1 MGETMKKKI
10 YWKDM
15 RQSLLSSKG
24 RFLSIFS
31 LMMLGALALTGLKV
45 TAPNMEKT
53 AQTYIADHRTMDLA
67 VISGLGLSQAD
78 LDELETIE
86 GATLEA
92 GYFKDVV
99 TNEGQ
104 TAIRLFSAPKT
115 LSTYKLVE
123 GEMPSQKGQIA
134 LSASF
139 KNRYKLDDTVQ
150 VTESDK
156 DGKILTQ
163 TSFTLV
169 GFVASAE
176 IWDNETMGMAA
187 SGDGQLGGY
196 GLVSQDTFK
205 SEVYTIARIRY
216 DDLVD
221 LPYYSQAY
229 QEKLDQHQEDLEKL
243 LADNDEQRLET
254 IQAEGQTEIDKGEAE
269 IGQAQSQLD
278 QAAGELASGKDQLA
292 SGRREFARGRA
303 KLVQSEMEL
312 RTVLAQLLQTKF
324 QLDESKKELDNQKDK
339 LDQSKSF
346 LDVSHEGLLET
357 AQRLE
362 SAKQQLDSQNA
373 QLSQTA
379 SQISTGRAS
388 WFQAQ
393 KELDLEIANHL
404 QEGQTLSDYP
414 DLLARQEALDAEK
427 ARLDQLEADYE
438 QANQAYLQGYDY
450 YQTKQNEYNSN
461 LAQYQTWNQEYQAG
475 LARYQAGLS
484 QYEQGIAAYNKGVED
499 YEWGLS
505 QLESSNQLLRQEELR
520 LEEADKELSQAQSQF
535 SEKKATADQ
544 EISQAQTEIAQ
555 AKSDLSKLEKAP
567 YQVYTRSSLP
577 GGDGYTTYSNATR
590 SIAAV
595 GNVFPVVL
603 YLVAALVT
611 FTTMARFVDEERT
624 QSGLLK
630 ALGYT
635 NRQIMAKFI
644 LYGLAA
650 GLVGTIVGI
659 IAGNLLLS
667 PLISNIITQTTVIG
681 PAKLHFYPLWTGLA
695 LLLSLASSVLPAY
708 LVARRELT
716 EKPAQLLLPKPPV
729 TGSSI
734 WLEKWP
740 AIWSRLSFTHKVT
753 ARNIFRYKLRMLMT
767 IFGVAGTVALLFGGL
782 GIRSSIS
789 GVVQRQFGELI
800 HYDMLVVENSRAT
813 EEELDKLTHF
823 LQSDQVRQS
832 LPVAFEQLHQTV
844 EENGQRKNLSISLY
858 ISDRRDF
865 GNQVSL
871 ESSTGQPIKL
881 SDRGIVLTE
890 KLAQIYG
897 VSVGDKLSL
906 TLEDKEVSVRVEAV
920 ADMYAGHFIY
930 MTDSYYEQVTSKQK
944 TANAYLVQL
953 KDSQLGH
960 IQTLASQLLAMPAVR
975 SLVQNTSLIDML
987 TTIAGSLQTIMTILV
1002 ILSILLGLVILYNL
1016 TIINMSERIRELST
1030 IKVLGFHNKE
1040 VTMYIYRETIAL
1052 SLIGMLVGLVGG
1064 IYLHKLLLAMIGSD
1078 SIRFNPSVGL
1088 EVYLIPILAISG
1100 ILAALGWYVNHHLRK
1115 VDMLEALKSVD

>member
-53 AQTYIADHRTMDLA
+53 AQAYIASHRTMDLA

-229 QEKLDQHQEDLEKL
+229 QDRLDQHQEDLEKL

-292 SGRREFARGRA
+292 SGRSEFARGRA

-414 DLLARQEALDAEK
+414 DLLARQEGLDVEK
-427 ARLDQLEADYE
+427 SRLDQMESAHE

-484 QYEQGIAAYNKGVED
+484 QYEQGIVAYNKGVED

-635 NRQIMAKFI
+635 NRQIMTKFI
-644 LYGLAA
+644 LYGLAT

-832 LPVAFEQLHQTV
+832 LPVAFEQLSQTV
-844 EENGQRKNLSISLY
+844 ETSGQRKNISIGLY
-858 ISDRRDF
+858 ISDRQDL
-865 GNQVSL
+865 GNLVSL

-930 MTDSYYEQVTSKQK
+930 MTDSYYEQVTGKQK

-953 KDSQLGH
+953 KDSQSGH
-960 IQTLASQLLAMPAVR
+960 IQTLATQLLAMPAVR

-1040 VTMYIYRETIAL
+1040 VTMYIYRETIVL
-1052 SLIGMLVGLVGG
+1052 SIIGIVVGLVGG
-1064 IYLHKLLLAMIGSD
+1064 IYLHRLLLEMIGSD
-1078 SIRFNPSVGL
+1078 SIRFNPDVGL
-1088 EVYLIPILAISG
+1088 EVYIIPVVAIIG
-1100 ILAALGWYVNHHLRK
+1100 ILAALGIYVNHHLRK
-1115 VDMLEALKSVD
+1115 VDMLESLKSVE

>member
-1 MGETMKKKI
+1 MKKKI

-53 AQTYIADHRTMDLA
+53 AQSYIADHRTMDLA
-67 VISGLGLSQAD
+67 VISGLGISQAD
-78 LDELETIE
+78 LDELEAIK
-86 GATLEA
+86 GATVEA

-99 TNEGQ
+99 ANKGQ

-123 GEMPSQKGQIA
+123 GELPSQKGQIA
-134 LSASF
+134 LSASL
-139 KNRYKLDDTVQ
+139 KKRYKLDDTVQ

-176 IWDNETMGMAA
+176 IWDNETMGLAA

-229 QEKLDQHQEDLEKL
+229 QDRLDQHQEDLEKL
-243 LADNDEQRLET
+243 LANNDEQRLAT
-254 IQAEGQTEIDKGEAE
+254 IQSDGQTDISKGEEE
-269 IGQAQSQLD
+269 IAQAQSQLD

-292 SGRREFARGRA
+292 SGRSEFARGRA

-324 QLDESKKELDNQKDK
+324 QLDESKKELDSQKDK

-362 SAKQQLDSQNA
+362 NAKQQLDRQNA

-379 SQISTGRAS
+379 SEISTGRAN
-388 WFQAQ
+388 WYQNQ
-393 KELDLEIANHL
+393 QNLNQLIANQL
-404 QEGQTLSDYP
+404 QAGQTLSDYP
-414 DLLARQEALDAEK
+414 DLLTRQEVLDEEK
-427 ARLDQLEADYE
+427 ARLDQLEAEYE
-438 QANQAYLQGYDY
+438 QANQDYINNYDY
-450 YQTKQNEYNSN
+450 YQSKFAEYETS
-461 LAQYQTWNQEYQAG
+461 LADNQSWNQEYQTG
-475 LARYQAGLS
+475 LAHYQAGLA
-484 QYEQGIAAYNKGVED
+484 QYEQGLAAYQNGVSD
-499 YEWGLS
+499 YEWGVS
-505 QLESSNQLLRQEELR
+505 QLESSDLKLRQEEIR
-520 LEEADKELSQAQSQF
+520 LDEADKELTQAQSQL
-535 SEKKATADQ
+535 SAKQALANQ

-555 AKSDLSKLEKAP
+555 AKSDLSKLDKSP
-567 YQVYTRSSLP
+567 YQIYTRSSLP
-577 GGDGYTTYSNATR
+577 GGDGYTTYSNATK

-624 QSGLLK
+624 QSGLFK

-635 NRQIMAKFI
+635 NGQIMAKFL

-650 GLVGTIVGI
+650 GLVGTFVGI
-659 IAGNLLLS
+659 LAGNLVLS
-667 PLISNIITQTTVIG
+667 PIISSIITQTTVIG
-681 PAKLHFYPLWTGLA
+681 SAKLHFYPLWTGLA
-695 LLLSLASSVLPAY
+695 LLLSLISSVLPAY

-716 EKPAQLLLPKPPV
+716 EKPAQLLLPKPPAA
-729 TGSSI
+729 GSSI

-740 AIWSRLSFTHKVT
+740 AIWSRLNFTHKVT

-789 GVVQRQFGELI
+789 GVVQRQFGKLI

-832 LPVAFEQLHQTV
+832 LPVAFEQLSQTV
-844 EENGQRKNLSISLY
+844 ETSGQRKNISIGLY
-858 ISDRRDF
+858 ISDRQDL
-865 GNQVSL
+865 GNLVSL
-871 ESSTGQPIKL
+871 ENSSGKAIQL

-953 KDSQLGH
+953 KDRQLGH

-1078 SIRFNPSVGL
+1078 SIRFNPFVGL

>member
-1 MGETMKKKI
+1 
-10 YWKDM
+10 M

-53 AQTYIADHRTMDLA
+53 AQSYIASHRTMDLA

-123 GEMPSQKGQIA
+123 GELPSQKGQIA
-134 LSASF
+134 LSAF
-139 KNRYKLDDTVQ
+139 LKNRYKLDDTVQ
-150 VTESDK
+150 VMESDK

-196 GLVSQDTFK
+196 GVVSKESFQ
-205 SEVYTIARIRY
+205 SEAYTIARLAY
-216 DDLVD
+216 DDLKD

-229 QEKLDQHQEDLEKL
+229 QNKLEDHQEDLEKL

-278 QAAGELASGKDQLA
+278 RAAEDLATGQEQVA
-292 SGRREFARGRA
+292 SGRSEFARGRA

-312 RTVLAQLLQTKF
+312 RTAQAQLLQTKF
-324 QLDESKKELDNQKDK
+324 QLEESKKELDSQKDK

-414 DLLARQEALDAEK
+414 DLLARQEGLDVEK
-427 ARLDQLEADYE
+427 SRLDQMESAHE

-484 QYEQGIAAYNKGVED
+484 QYEQGIVAYNKGVED

-667 PLISNIITQTTVIG
+667 PLISDIITQTTVIG

-844 EENGQRKNLSISLY
+844 EENGQRKNISIGLY
-858 ISDRRDF
+858 ISDRQDL
-865 GNQVSL
+865 GNLVSL
-871 ESSTGQPIKL
+871 ENSSGKAIQL

-944 TANAYLVQL
+944 IANAYLVQL

-960 IQTLASQLLAMPAVR
+960 IQTLASQLLVMPAVR

>member
-1 MGETMKKKI
+1 MGDMMKKKI

-53 AQTYIADHRTMDLA
+53 AQAYIASHRTMDLA

-104 TAIRLFSAPKT
+104 AAIRLFSAPKT
-115 LSTYKLVE
+115 LSTYKLVA

-134 LSASF
+134 LSASL

-176 IWDNETMGMAA
+176 IWDNETMGLAA

-229 QEKLDQHQEDLEKL
+229 QDRLDQHQEALEKL
-243 LADNDEQRLET
+243 LADNDEQRLAT
-254 IQAEGQTEIDKGEAE
+254 IQSDGQTDISKGEEE
-269 IGQAQSQLD
+269 IAQAQSQLD

-292 SGRREFARGRA
+292 SGRSEFARGRA

-324 QLDESKKELDNQKDK
+324 QLDESKKELDSQKDK

-414 DLLARQEALDAEK
+414 DLLARQEGLDAEK

-667 PLISNIITQTTVIG
+667 PLISDIITQTTVIG

-832 LPVAFEQLHQTV
+832 LPVAFEQLNQTV

-930 MTDSYYEQVTSKQK
+930 MTDSYYEQVTGKQK

-960 IQTLASQLLAMPAVR
+960 IQTHASQLLAMPAVR

-1100 ILAALGWYVNHHLRK
+1100 ILAVLGWYVNHHLRN

>member
-1 MGETMKKKI
+1 MKKKI

-53 AQTYIADHRTMDLA
+53 AQSYIASHRTMDLA

-123 GEMPSQKGQIA
+123 GELPSQKGQIA
-134 LSASF
+134 LSAF
-139 KNRYKLDDTVQ
+139 LKNRYKLDDTVQ
-150 VTESDK
+150 VMESDK

-196 GLVSQDTFK
+196 GVVSKESFQ
-205 SEVYTIARIRY
+205 SEAYTIARLAY
-216 DDLVD
+216 DDLKD

-229 QEKLDQHQEDLEKL
+229 QNKLEDHQEDLEKL

-278 QAAGELASGKDQLA
+278 RAAEDLATGQEQVA
-292 SGRREFARGRA
+292 SGRSEFARGRA

-312 RTVLAQLLQTKF
+312 RTAQAQLLQTKF
-324 QLDESKKELDNQKDK
+324 QLEESKKELDSQKDK

-414 DLLARQEALDAEK
+414 DLLARQEGLDVEK
-427 ARLDQLEADYE
+427 SRLDQMESAHE

-667 PLISNIITQTTVIG
+667 PLISDIITQTTVIG

-844 EENGQRKNLSISLY
+844 EENGQRKNISIGLY
-858 ISDRRDF
+858 ISDRQDL
-865 GNQVSL
+865 GNLVSL
-871 ESSTGQPIKL
+871 ENSSGKAIQL

-944 TANAYLVQL
+944 IANAYLVQL
-953 KDSQLGH
+953 KDRQLGH
-960 IQTLASQLLAMPAVR
+960 IQTLASQLLVMPAVR

>member
-1 MGETMKKKI
+1 MKKKI

-53 AQTYIADHRTMDLA
+53 AQAYIASHRTMDLA

-86 GATLEA
+86 GATLET

-104 TAIRLFSAPKT
+104 TAIRLFSAPQT
-115 LSTYKLVE
+115 LSTYKLVA

-176 IWDNETMGMAA
+176 IWDNETMGMAT

-229 QEKLDQHQEDLEKL
+229 QDRLDQHQEDLEKL

-292 SGRREFARGRA
+292 SGRSEFARGRA
-303 KLVQSEMEL
+303 KLVQSEMEW

-393 KELDLEIANHL
+393 KELDLEVANHL

-414 DLLARQEALDAEK
+414 DLLARQEGLDAEK

-520 LEEADKELSQAQSQF
+520 LEEADKELSRAQSQF

-667 PLISNIITQTTVIG
+667 PLISDIITQTTVIG

-832 LPVAFEQLHQTV
+832 LPVAFEQLNQTV
-844 EENGQRKNLSISLY
+844 DENGQRKNLSISLY

-920 ADMYAGHFIY
+920 ADMYSGHFIY
-930 MTDSYYEQVTSKQK
+930 MTDSYYEQVTGKQK

>member
-1 MGETMKKKI
+1 MKKKI

-67 VISGLGLSQAD
+67 VISGLGISQAD
-78 LDELETIE
+78 LDELASIKGVTV
-86 GATLEA
+86 EA
-92 GYFKDVV
+92 GHFKDVV
-99 TNEGQ
+99 DKKNQ
-104 TAIRLFSAPKT
+104 TAVRLFSEPKSI
-115 LSTYKLVE
+115 STYKLLE
-123 GEMPSQKGQIA
+123 GKLPSKKDQIA
-134 LSASF
+134 LSPSLQAS
-139 KNRYKLDDTVQ
+139 YKIGDTFQ
-150 VTESDK
+150 VTEPDK
-156 DGKILTQ
+156 DGTVLTQ
-163 TSFTLV
+163 TTFTVV
-169 GFVASAE
+169 GFVASSE

-187 SGDGQLGGY
+187 SGDGQLTGY
-196 GLVSQDTFK
+196 GVVAEEVFQ
-205 SEVYTIARIRY
+205 SEVFTIARIVY
-216 DDLVD
+216 DDLAN

-243 LADNDEQRLET
+243 LADNDEQRLEA
-254 IQAEGQTEIDKGEAE
+254 IQVEGQTEIDKGEAE
-269 IGQAQSQLD
+269 ISQAQSQLD

-292 SGRREFARGRA
+292 SGRSEFARGRA

-324 QLDESKKELDNQKDK
+324 QLDESKKELDSQKDK

-414 DLLARQEALDAEK
+414 DLLARQEGLDVEK
-427 ARLDQLEADYE
+427 SRLDQMESAHE

-484 QYEQGIAAYNKGVED
+484 QYERGIVAYNKGVED

-667 PLISNIITQTTVIG
+667 PLISDIITQTTVIG
-681 PAKLHFYPLWTGLA
+681 PAKRHFYPLWTGLA

-708 LVARRELT
+708 LVDRRELT

-897 VSVGDKLSL
+897 VSVGEKLSL

-930 MTDSYYEQVTSKQK
+930 MTDNYYEQVTGKQK

>member
-1 MGETMKKKI
+1 
-10 YWKDM
+10 M

-53 AQTYIADHRTMDLA
+53 AQAYIASHRTMDLA

-86 GATLEA
+86 GATVEA

-99 TNEGQ
+99 DKKNQ

-243 LADNDEQRLET
+243 LADNDEQRLAT

-292 SGRREFARGRA
+292 SGRSEFARGRA

-414 DLLARQEALDAEK
+414 DLLARQEGLDAEK

-930 MTDSYYEQVTSKQK
+930 MTDSYYEQVTGKQK

-1052 SLIGMLVGLVGG
+1052 SLIGMLVGLVSG

>member
-1 MGETMKKKI
+1 MKKKI

-292 SGRREFARGRA
+292 SGRSEFARGRA

-906 TLEDKEVSVRVEAV
+906 ILEDKEVSVRVEAV

-944 TANAYLVQL
+944 IANAYLVQL
-953 KDSQLGH
+953 KDRQLGH

>member
-1 MGETMKKKI
+1 
-10 YWKDM
+10 M

-53 AQTYIADHRTMDLA
+53 AQAYIASHRTMDLA

-229 QEKLDQHQEDLEKL
+229 QDRLDQHQEDLEKL

-269 IGQAQSQLD
+269 IDQAQSRLD

-292 SGRREFARGRA
+292 SGRSEFARGRA

-324 QLDESKKELDNQKDK
+324 QLDESKKELDSQKDK

-414 DLLARQEALDAEK
+414 DLLARQEGLDAEK

-789 GVVQRQFGELI
+789 GVVQRQFGKLI

-813 EEELDKLTHF
+813 EEELDKLTYF

-858 ISDRRDF
+858 ISDRRDL
-865 GNQVSL
+865 GNLVSL
-871 ESSTGQPIKL
+871 ENSSGKAIQL
-881 SDRGIVLTE
+881 SGRGIVLTE

-944 TANAYLVQL
+944 IANAYLVQL
-953 KDSQLGH
+953 KDRQLGH